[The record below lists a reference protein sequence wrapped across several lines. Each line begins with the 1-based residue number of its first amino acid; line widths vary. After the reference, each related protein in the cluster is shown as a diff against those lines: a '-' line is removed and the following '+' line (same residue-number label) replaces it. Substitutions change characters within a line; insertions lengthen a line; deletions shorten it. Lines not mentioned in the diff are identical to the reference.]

1 MYGLKGKILDVSLD
15 TPKKYPQQIILEKA
29 TVTRVVD
36 GDTIE
41 ANVNG
46 KKEVIRMLLVDT
58 PEMKHPNKDIE
69 YFAKASSNFTKKRLP
84 TGKEILLEKDISD
97 KDKYGRLL
105 RYIWLRIPQNLSKI
119 ELQNK
124 CFNAMLLKEG
134 YGTIEIIKPD
144 VKYEKVFKELERES
158 ISNNE
163 GVWNQRLKELYNLT
177 LLTKKD
183 DTAKPFIPNKNTRTI
198 NVDIVG
204 PIGAKVT
211 AIVKFKTK
219 DSFYEGIIGENRKLI
234 IPIKIGSPKKG
245 FEVFVDVI
253 IKYNGKEYTRRTSF
267 IPT

>member
-15 TPKKYPQQIILEKA
+15 IPKKYPQQIILEKA
-29 TVTRVVD
+29 TVTRVID

-41 ANVNG
+41 ANING
-46 KKEVIRMLLVDT
+46 KKETIRLLLVDA
-58 PEMKHPNKDIE
+58 PESKHPNKDIE
-69 YFAKASSNFTKKRLP
+69 FFAKASSSFAKKRLP
-84 TGKEILLEKDISD
+84 IGKEILLEKDISD

-105 RYIWLRIPQNLSKI
+105 RYIWLKVPQNLSKT
-119 ELQNK
+119 ELENK

-134 YGTIEIIKPD
+134 YGIIKIIQPD
-144 VKYEKVFKELERES
+144 VKYERILKELEREAM
-158 ISNNE
+158 NNNR

-183 DTAKPFIPNKNTRTI
+183 DTAKPFMPNKNTRTI

-219 DSFYEGIIGENRKLI
+219 DSFYEGVIGENRNLI
-234 IPIKIGSPKKG
+234 IPVKIGSPKKG

-253 IKYNGKEYTRRTSF
+253 IKYNGKEYTRKTSF